1 MRHRCGY
8 TVVMARRAWDAD
20 AGTVRT
26 WDGVVVFWVVFWL
39 VMGAWTGYLLWQL
52 TGLAASTVDSGRS
65 LDSAASAL
73 RQLSSVPLIGDQTG
87 ALGEQVG
94 ATADGI
100 VRNGTQADRS
110 IRGLSLLLG
119 VAVAL
124 APSGAV
130 LLFYLPARVARRR
143 EVRAVRRGLGRRGDS
158 TAMQALLAHRAV
170 ANLTPSELMSITPD
184 PHGDLVAGR
193 HEDLAAAELHRLGLR
208 SA

>member
-1 MRHRCGY
+1 
-8 TVVMARRAWDAD
+8 MARRAWDAD

-39 VMGAWTGYLLWQL
+39 VIGAWTGYLLWQL

-65 LDSAASAL
+65 LGSAASAL
-73 RQLSSVPLIGDQTG
+73 RTLSAVPIIGDQTG

-100 VRNGTQADRS
+100 VRSGRQADSS
-110 IRGLSLLLG
+110 IRGLSVLLG
-119 VAVAL
+119 AAVAL

-143 EVRAVRRGLGRRGDS
+143 EVKHVRRGLDEHGD
-158 TAMQALLAHRAV
+158 TAAMRALLAHRAV
-170 ANLTPSELMSITPD
+170 ATLDPSRLMSITSD
-184 PHGDLVAGR
+184 PHADLAEGR
-193 HEDLAAAELHRLGLR
+193 HGDLAAAELHRLGI
-208 SA
+208 